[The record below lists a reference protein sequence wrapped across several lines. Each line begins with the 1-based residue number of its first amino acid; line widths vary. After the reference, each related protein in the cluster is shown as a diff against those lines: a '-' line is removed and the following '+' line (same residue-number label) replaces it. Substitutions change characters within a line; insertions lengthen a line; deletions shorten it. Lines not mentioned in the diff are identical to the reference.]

1 MEQLKDQVTQDHEKL
16 IKIDIK
22 VTSMCKIIEE
32 IKNTMIVN
40 HKETTDVNSKILDR
54 IDRNLDVVQRKIE
67 KKDDDCNAC
76 KGEIY
81 KAINQKPDMGTFK
94 WIIGG
99 MSGLI
104 LLAIVTVGGLAIDN
118 KIELAKLNSL
128 LTDHIGFAALVYKD
142 VIGEEWGHHSRES
155 ILKAKEKVMEVRK
168 EALEKE
174 KK

>member
-1 MEQLKDQVTQDHEKL
+1 MEQLKEQVTQDHEKL

-118 KIELAKLNSL
+118 KIELSKINHL
-128 LTDHIGFAALVYKD
+128 LEDHVGYAELVYKEVTGKD
-142 VIGEEWGHHSRES
+142 WGTATRED
-155 ILKAKEKVMEVRK
+155 LNRAKENVMKVRK
-168 EALEKE
+168 EAEEKAD
-174 KK
+174 